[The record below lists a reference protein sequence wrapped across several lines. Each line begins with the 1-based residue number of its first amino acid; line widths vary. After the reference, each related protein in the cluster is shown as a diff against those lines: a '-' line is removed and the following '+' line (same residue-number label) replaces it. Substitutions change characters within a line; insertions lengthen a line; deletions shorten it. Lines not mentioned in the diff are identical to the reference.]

1 MNIIVAVDENF
12 GIGFENDLL
21 YNIPLDKKFF
31 REATIGKTVVMGR
44 KTYESLPN
52 GKALP
57 NRTNIVL
64 SKSGEI
70 TGDDVKIYRDVSSF
84 LDSIDMQNSDDIF
97 IIGGE
102 EIYKIFLNKCK
113 FAYITKIKSKKTAD
127 KFFPNIDR
135 EKCWT
140 LDDTILKSTHNEIE
154 FEILK
159 YKNVEL

>member
-12 GIGFENDLL
+12 GIGYKNDLL

-31 REATIGKTVVMGR
+31 REATTGKTVVMGR
-44 KTYESLPN
+44 KTFESLPN
-52 GKALP
+52 GNPLP
-57 NRTNIVL
+57 NRENIVL
-64 SKSGEI
+64 SKSGDF
-70 TGDDVKIYRDVSSF
+70 GNDGVKIYNDINKF
-84 LDSIDMQNSDDIF
+84 LEEIDLHDSNDIF

-102 EIYKIFLNKCK
+102 EIYKLFLKRCEY
-113 FAYITKIKSKKTAD
+113 AYVTKIKSRKKAD

-135 EKCWT
+135 EKNWV